1 MRERAREL
9 LADTTRLDLSQS
21 DLPGALRCTIGV
33 IVPIGLGLST
43 GAVSYGVAG
52 AIGALCAG
60 FASFQGA
67 YRRRVGITVV
77 VAVGMALAT
86 LSGSFASRYGWSA
99 VLVVAAWAFLAGL
112 LTAVSQASLVVGLQ
126 WCVAVIVVNGIT
138 MTDRQALLWSGAVL
152 LGGLVQTVLAVVVWP
167 IRTYGAERHAV
178 AAVYGDL
185 AGYTTAILGGT
196 TLGEANT
203 ALNDARQ
210 ALSDPHPLGRPGR
223 LVAFQGLVDEAERM
237 RVDLAAL
244 ANLRQSAPPEEK
256 ERLDRF
262 LAALA
267 AALRVVE
274 VAIAEDEEPAAGSV
288 EPLEDRPEGLPE
300 WMGGDTRRL
309 TEALSGQLRSM
320 LRLAEVS
327 AGNPRQSAFSNYRR
341 PLPHRR
347 GLEETLVTM
356 RANLSWQ
363 SGVFRHALR
372 LASVLALCMVIYRGS
387 GLAHGYWVALT
398 ALLVLRADFATTT
411 VRGISRI
418 VGTIAGALLGGL
430 LVDLFHPSTTGL
442 AVLFAVAAGA
452 AYVIVRVN
460 YALFSVCVTA
470 YVVFLLAL
478 AGEPVGSTI
487 AQRLLSTLLGG
498 AIAVVAY
505 LAWPTWESRLIGPQL
520 ASLLEAQSDYA
531 AGVLGCFSCPS
542 ACERDR
548 LNELRAMTRLA
559 RSNAELSVEKM
570 ASEPSRSRKE
580 ALVDLEQARGVIAS
594 ARRASLSLLTLQA
607 HVPDREASGFPSVA
621 DFSDALVGRMRQN
634 AARLR
639 QKVPEPPAV
648 VGAVSRWR
656 SADDGDS
663 EKDYSLREARNALV
677 RHLPAPA
684 EDADIGLHL
693 LLTETDELVD
703 AVNST
708 SALLHSQ

>member
-1 MRERAREL
+1 MSERAREL
-9 LADTTRLDLSQS
+9 LADTTRLDLGQS

-33 IVPIGLGLST
+33 LVPIVLGLGT
-43 GAVSYGVAG
+43 GAVSYGIAG

-67 YRRRVGITVV
+67 YRRRVGITVL

-86 LSGSFASRYGWSA
+86 LSGAFASRYGWSA
-99 VLVVAAWAFLAGL
+99 VLVVAAWAFVAGM

-167 IRTYGAERHAV
+167 IRTYGAERRAV
-178 AAVYGDL
+178 AAVYADL
-185 AGYTTAILGGT
+185 ANYSAVILAGT
-196 TLGEANT
+196 MLGSAST

-210 ALSDPHPLGRPGR
+210 ALRDPHPLGRPGR

-237 RVDLAAL
+237 RVDLTAL
-244 ANLRQSAPPEEK
+244 ANLRREAARSQQENEN
-256 ERLDRF
+256 LDRF
-262 LAALA
+262 LAGLK
-267 AALRVVE
+267 AALSGLE
-274 VAIAEDEEPAAGSV
+274 AAISRDEEPSVGSLD
-288 EPLEDRPEGLPE
+288 PIGKSPKGPPNWLWDDSRQ
-300 WMGGDTRRL
+300 L

-327 AGNPRQSAFSNYRR
+327 AGNPRVAAFTAYSRPVPGRR
-341 PLPHRR
+341 S
-347 GLEETLVTM
+347 LEEALLTM
-356 RANLSWQ
+356 RANLSWH

-372 LASVLALCMVIYRGS
+372 LSAVLALSVLIYRAS

-418 VGTIAGALLGGL
+418 VGTIAGAVLGGL
-430 LVDLFHPSTTGL
+430 LVGLLHPSTTGL
-442 AVLFAVAAGA
+442 AILFALAAGL

-478 AGEPVGSTI
+478 AGQPVASTVDE
-487 AQRLLSTLLGG
+487 RLFSTLLGG
-498 AIAVVAY
+498 AIAIVAY
-505 LAWPTWESRLIGPQL
+505 LAWPTWESRVIGPQL
-520 ASLLEAQSDYA
+520 AGLLEAQADYA
-531 AGVLGCFSCPS
+531 AAVLSCFASPP

-548 LNELRAMTRLA
+548 LNELRSATRLA
-559 RSNAELSVEKM
+559 RANAELSVEKM
-570 ASEPSRSRKE
+570 ASEPARSRKD
-580 ALVDLEQARGVIAS
+580 ALVGVEEARGVTAA
-594 ARRASLSLLTLQA
+594 ARRVSLSLLTLQA
-607 HVPDREASGFPSVA
+607 HLPSIEAPGIEPVA
-621 DFSDALVGRMRQN
+621 CFSPALISHMRQN

-639 QKVPEPPAV
+639 QAIPTSPAV
-648 VGAVSRWR
+648 IGTVGRGR
-656 SADDGDS
+656 PRDDS
-663 EKDYSLREARNALV
+663 SVERDYSLREAYNELAEALGE
-677 RHLPAPA
+677 PT
-684 EDADIGLHL
+684 EISLHV

-708 SALLHSQ
+708 TSLLSAQ